1 LLLAT
6 LPMTACQTTALTG
19 ASKADAAI
27 AAGVCS
33 AWPGVS
39 YDSKL
44 DTPATTASARA
55 ANRAR
60 TAYCKGDTK

>member
-1 LLLAT
+1 LLLGT
-6 LPMTACQTTALTG
+6 GLMTACQTTALTVRAG
-19 ASKADAAI
+19 TADAQL
-27 AAGVCS
+27 AASVCR

-44 DTPATTASARA
+44 DTPQTTASARA

-60 TAYCKGDTK
+60 TAYCKGD